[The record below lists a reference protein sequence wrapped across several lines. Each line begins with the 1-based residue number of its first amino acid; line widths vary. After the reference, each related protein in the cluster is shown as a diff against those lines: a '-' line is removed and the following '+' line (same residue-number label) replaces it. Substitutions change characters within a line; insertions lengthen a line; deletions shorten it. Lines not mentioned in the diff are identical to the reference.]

1 MVLKRLLFLFG
12 AMIWFAPLLA
22 RGAEIPPAVARPV
35 DFQKEVVP
43 IFQASCVTCH
53 SSGKTEADLSIETK
67 AKLLEGG
74 ASEPAIVPG
83 KSAES
88 LLIQLVSGQDPDR
101 IMPVKGKRLS
111 AEQIGVLRAWIDQGA
126 KWEPADFILTDPSK
140 PEPAK
145 LGPREVAIPPA
156 RDGLENPIDLLL
168 EPYFAKHKIAAPPV
182 VDDRVFARRVY
193 LDIVGLLPPPADL
206 EKFVAD
212 KDPAKRRAL
221 VRRLLDDEPRYAMHW
236 LSFWNDLLRNDYRGT
251 GYVDG
256 GRKQITSWLYDA
268 LYKNM
273 PYDQFVRELVTGA
286 NGSDGFVKGIVWRGV
301 VNAAQTPQM
310 QAAQNISQV
319 FMGVNLKCA
328 SCHDSFINQWK
339 LTDSFGFASVYADSP
354 LQMERCE
361 KPLEAKAPVKFLYPE
376 LGSIPP
382 DAPKEKR
389 VAALAQIITSDG
401 NGRFTR
407 TIVNRLWQ
415 RFMGRGLIEP
425 VDEMDNKPWNADV
438 LDALAWDLSKHY
450 DLRKS
455 IETIV
460 LSRAYQLPAVPA
472 DESQKEYV
480 FAGPTVRR
488 MTAEQF
494 VDSIATVTGVWPE
507 KPAPNISAEAVKD
520 RKGRW
525 IWNAKDANTAGAP
538 GVVQF
543 RRRIE
548 FDPSIEGASAVV
560 AVDNTFTLYVNDKK
574 VADGDGSFDKPVT
587 LDLTPHVRGGKNVIR
602 IVATNLSDKPNPA
615 GVWFH
620 LDADYVKPPLDN
632 KGREVGDLVTD
643 AKWEA
648 SADDGKTWKPAVDLG
663 GVNLAPWSLADKLP
677 SKWVVEPPGEVR
689 AALLYADPLTTA
701 LGRPNREQVNTVRPA
716 AATTL
721 QMLEL
726 TNGATLAE
734 LLGRGAKN
742 LAAAKD
748 AKADGVVSLVYA
760 RAFGRAPTAGELAT
774 AKEVI
779 GADVSVQGV
788 EDLLWA
794 VMMLPEYQLIR

>member
-1 MVLKRLLFLFG
+1 M
-12 AMIWFAPLLA
+12 
-22 RGAEIPPAVARPV
+22 
-35 DFQKEVVP
+35 
-43 IFQASCVTCH
+43 TCH

-88 LLIQLVSGQDPDR
+88 LMIQLVAGQDPDR
-101 IMPVKGKRLS
+101 IMPAKGKRLS

-126 KWEPADFILTDPSK
+126 KWEPGDFILTDPTK
-140 PEPAK
+140 PTPAK
-145 LGPREVAIPPA
+145 LEPREVAIPPA
-156 RDGLENPIDLLL
+156 SEGLSNPIDLLL
-168 EPYFAKHKIAAPPV
+168 EPYFAKHKITPAAV

-193 LDIVGLLPPPADL
+193 LDIIGLLPPPADL

-212 KDPAKRRAL
+212 TNPAKRQAL
-221 VRRLLDDEPRYAMHW
+221 VRRLLDDNPRYAMHW

-256 GRKQITSWLYDA
+256 GRKQITPWLYQA
-268 LYKNM
+268 LYENM
-273 PYDQFVRELVTGA
+273 KYDQFVRELVTGV
-286 NGSDGFVKGIVWRGV
+286 NGSDGFIKGIVWRGV

-354 LQMERCE
+354 LEMARCE
-361 KPLEAKAPVKFLYPE
+361 KPLGEKAPVKFLYPE
-376 LGSIPP
+376 LGTIPA

-389 VAALAQIITSDG
+389 VEALAQIVTSDE

-425 VDEMDNKPWNADV
+425 VDEMDYKPWNADV
-438 LDALAWDLSKHY
+438 LDALAWDLPKHY
-450 DLRKS
+450 DLKKT

-472 DESQKEYV
+472 ADESQKEYV
-480 FAGPTVRR
+480 FSGPTVRR

-507 KPAPNISAEAVKD
+507 KPAASLSAEAGKH
-520 RKGRW
+520 RKAHW
-525 IWNAKDANTAGAP
+525 IWNAKGAP
-538 GVVQF
+538 TTAPVGTVHF
-543 RRRIE
+543 RRSMK
-548 FDPSIEGASAVV
+548 FDESIKKAEAII
-560 AVDNTFTLYVNDKK
+560 AVDNTFELHVNGKK
-574 VADGDGSFDKPVT
+574 VADGVDTWGKPLV
-587 LDLTPHVRGGKNVIR
+587 LDLTKHVRGGAKNEFR
-602 IVATNLSDKPNPA
+602 IIASNTSDKPNPA
-615 GVWFH
+615 GVWFF
-620 LDADYVKPPLDN
+620 LDATYGKDVLDA
-632 KGREVGDLVTD
+632 KGREAGDLFTD

-648 SADDGKTWKPAVDLG
+648 SSDAGKTWAAAVDVG
-663 GVNLAPWSLADKLP
+663 GVNVAPWSLADKLP
-677 SKWVVEPPGEVR
+677 SAWVVEPPGEVR
-689 AALLYADPLTTA
+689 AALLNADPLTTA
-701 LGRPNREQVNTVRPA
+701 LGRPNREQVNTVRPT

-734 LLGRGAKN
+734 LLSAGAKKIAN
-742 LAAAKD
+742 GGE
-748 AKADGVVSLVYA
+748 AKADDVVTTVYV
-760 RAFGRAPTAGELAT
+760 RALGRAPTADELAT
-774 AKEVI
+774 AREVL
-779 GADVSVQGV
+779 GQTVSVQGV